1 VDYSARFAVRGLLGR
16 IAAVVILARVSY
28 HGRYILDDLKHY
40 VETGTPS
47 RRKLAH
53 RHH

>member
-1 VDYSARFAVRGLLGR
+1 VLTRPAAAAAPGP
-16 IAAVVILARVSY
+16 AVVILARVSY
-28 HGRYILDDLKHY
+28 DGWHILDDLKHY
-40 VETGTPS
+40 AETGTPS